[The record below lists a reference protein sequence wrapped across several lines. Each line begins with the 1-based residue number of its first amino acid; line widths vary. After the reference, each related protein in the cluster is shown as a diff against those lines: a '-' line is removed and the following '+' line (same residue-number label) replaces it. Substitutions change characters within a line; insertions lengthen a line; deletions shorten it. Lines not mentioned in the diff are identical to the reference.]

1 MLTWLSAN
9 IGTVLITIL
18 LIAVVAIIV
27 VKLRRDKKKG
37 VSSCG
42 GNCAHCAMSGACQQK
57 QEAIPSGRKIR
68 FE

>member
-18 LIAVVAIIV
+18 LIAVVVIII
-27 VKLRRDKKKG
+27 VKLRKDKKKG

-42 GNCAHCAMSGACQQK
+42 GNCAHCAMSGTCRK
-57 QEAIPSGRKIR
+57 QT
-68 FE
+68 